1 MTSVSLR
8 TYLFL
13 EDIYL
18 KAGDETKDETEALG
32 IMDIVW
38 NLLSA
43 EEQAFLDARG
53 YIRDKGNQA

>member
-1 MTSVSLR
+1 MTSVPLR

-18 KAGDETKDETEALG
+18 KAEDETKDETEALG

-43 EEQAFLDARG
+43 EEQAFLDSRG
-53 YIRDKGNQA
+53 YISDKGK